1 MSAFAAGAGLMLAG
15 GLFGASGAQKKRRA
29 LMQFGATIMKGYR
42 DVGNEYMGDITREV
56 EGYRADRDRNISM
69 YQEQMGTALSSY
81 ERLFTSARED
91 YAAGMDRSLGE
102 YRTGRDST
110 IAMMRK
116 QSEGAQRKTIA
127 RNAFTGLGQT
137 SFGQNQVTQVGAEG
151 DLREGVVREQYA
163 QGLSSLEAQRAAGVS
178 QMGAQYAAG
187 VSGIQQSMATN
198 SSNIYQGYT
207 NQAAGYMMQGQANR
221 YQMIQQ
227 GMNQGYALQSQSQ
240 AMAGSGSMMAG
251 SMMGSFGGALFGMG
265 AGGFG
270 GGGGGGG
277 ATSPMQ
283 TGSSNGIIGSGG
295 NWSVTQGIQGFPRF

>member
-1 MSAFAAGAGLMLAG
+1 MIGG

-81 ERLFTSARED
+81 ERLFTNARED

-102 YRTGRDST
+102 LRTGREST
-110 IAMMRK
+110 ITMMRK
-116 QSEGAQRKTIA
+116 QTEGAQRKMIA

-137 SFGQNQVTQVGAEG
+137 SFGQNQVTQVGTEG
-151 DLREGVVREQYA
+151 DLREGVVRERYA
-163 QGLSSLEAQRAAGVS
+163 QSLSDLEAQRAAGVS

-207 NQAAGYMMQGQANR
+207 NQAAQYMVQGQANR
-221 YQMIQQ
+221 YAMIRE

-265 AGGFG
+265 ASGFG

-277 ATSPMQ
+277 GAMSPMQ
-283 TGSSNGIIGSGG
+283 TGSSSGIMGGGG
-295 NWSVTQGIQGFPRF
+295 NYSVTQGIQGFPRF

>member
-1 MSAFAAGAGLMLAG
+1 MAAAMIAGAGLMIGG
-15 GLFGASGAQKKRRA
+15 GLFSASGAQKKRRA
-29 LMQFGATIMKGYR
+29 LMQFGAKIMKGYR

-116 QSEGAQRKTIA
+116 QTEGAQRKTIA

-137 SFGQNQVTQVGAEG
+137 SFGQNQVTQMGAEG

-221 YQMIQQ
+221 YSMIRE

-251 SMMGSFGGALFGMG
+251 SMMGAFGGALFGMG
-265 AGGFG
+265 GS
-270 GGGGGGG
+270 GGG
-277 ATSPMQ
+277 ATSP
-283 TGSSNGIIGSGG
+283 TGSSSGIMGGGG